1 MRRTDFAY
9 HEQRNPHTG
18 FPEANHYYRPAQRDT
33 RNVKA
38 AKNGLW
44 AVFFVGLAF
53 SVPLWLGVIQD
64 HWPRIV
70 HAIERLAR

>member
-9 HEQRNPHTG
+9 HEQRNRFTG
-18 FPEANHYYRPAQRDT
+18 LPENSYYRPPQRDP

-44 AVFFVGLAF
+44 AVFFIGLAF
-53 SVPLWLGVIQD
+53 SVPLWLAVIQD